1 MRSPLREMDDG
12 GEYLGGSIR
21 GRSRAVGV
29 AFASATRGSERWV
42 ASARRAVCLVTTAD
56 GYHARGEG
64 AARAAVVTVVRS
76 VNNVPSAPTFSSPV
90 SPPSSAHDVRELVV
104 PESLDGSRV
113 DKAVAQLL
121 PELSRARVKRAI
133 ELGAVRVNGR
143 RLPKGGTVATGDA
156 VRIDV
161 AQVAEGPAT
170 ATPDAPLKV
179 VMETAQLVV
188 VDKPAGQPTA
198 PIRAGEIGTLVN
210 AILGRYPELVASDGE
225 TFIGHSAREPGII
238 HRLDTETSGA
248 VVVAR
253 NAEAFE
259 TLKSALKEERIDK
272 RYLLVCAGEG
282 LPDEGTIEFPLTNH
296 PKDQRR
302 VHACVHPRDVTR
314 YEPRPACT
322 RYRVVKRTANWA
334 LVEARVGK
342 ALRHQIRAHFSAI
355 GHPLAGDELYGG
367 HVIRA
372 LGRHALHAARVVYAG
387 GGGIEAFDV
396 SVPLPKEMATLLES

>member
-1 MRSPLREMDDG
+1 M
-12 GEYLGGSIR
+12 
-21 GRSRAVGV
+21 
-29 AFASATRGSERWV
+29 
-42 ASARRAVCLVTTAD
+42 
-56 GYHARGEG
+56 
-64 AARAAVVTVVRS
+64 
-76 VNNVPSAPTFSSPV
+76 NNVPSTPTFSPSLSPGV
-90 SPPSSAHDVRELVV
+90 SAHDVRELVV

-113 DKAVAQLL
+113 DKAVAHLL
-121 PELSRARVKRAI
+121 PELSRARIKRAI
-133 ELGAVRVNGR
+133 DLGAVRVNGR
-143 RLPKGGTVATGDA
+143 RLPKGGTVAVGDA

-161 AQVAEGPAT
+161 GQVAEGPAV
-170 ATPDAPLKV
+170 ATPEAPLRV
-179 VMETAQLVV
+179 VLEMAQVLV

-198 PIRAGEIGTLVN
+198 PLRPGEAGTLVN
-210 AILGRYPELVASDGE
+210 AILGRYPELVAADCD

-253 NAEAFE
+253 TAPAFE
-259 TLKSALKEERIDK
+259 TLKAALKEERIDK

-322 RYRVVKRTANWA
+322 RYRVVQRTANWA

-342 ALRHQIRAHFSAI
+342 ALRHQIRAHFAAI

-372 LGRHALHAARVVYAG
+372 LGRHALHAARVAYPG
-387 GGGIEAFDV
+387 GGGVEAFDV
-396 SVPLPKEMATLLES
+396 SVPLPKDMATLLES